1 MLYTKE
7 KTQAWLEMIA
17 NKTKDHPSWA
27 KVFEKC
33 FTNTLDETMT
43 KLDDGTTFILTGDI
57 PAMWLRDS
65 AAQVRPYLAL
75 AKEDLL
81 LRQTILGLIERQL
94 TFICHDPYANSFNM
108 SENWNGHHETDK
120 THLTGW
126 IWERKYEVD
135 SLCYPLQLAYLLW
148 QKTGESSQ
156 FNTTFFKALKTIV
169 ELWTVEQNH
178 DNSPYRF
185 ERETNRQEDTLVND
199 GCGPAC
205 AYTGMTW
212 SAFRPS
218 DDACQYSYLVP
229 SNMFAVVV
237 LDYALEIIDS
247 LFNDTYKDLAQN
259 ILTLKEAIDSGI
271 KAYGVTQNQK
281 GEKVFAYEV
290 DGLGNASIMDD
301 PNVPSLLAAPYLGY
315 CQIDDPIYQATRRTI
330 LSPENP
336 YYYQGEYAKG
346 LGSSHTFYRYI
357 WPIALQFKV

>member
-156 FNTTFFKALKTIV
+156 FNTTFLRPLK
-169 ELWTVEQNH
+169 
-178 DNSPYRF
+178 P
-185 ERETNRQEDTLVND
+185 
-199 GCGPAC
+199 
-205 AYTGMTW
+205 
-212 SAFRPS
+212 
-218 DDACQYSYLVP
+218 
-229 SNMFAVVV
+229 
-237 LDYALEIIDS
+237 
-247 LFNDTYKDLAQN
+247 
-259 ILTLKEAIDSGI
+259 
-271 KAYGVTQNQK
+271 
-281 GEKVFAYEV
+281 
-290 DGLGNASIMDD
+290 
-301 PNVPSLLAAPYLGY
+301 LLSFG
-315 CQIDDPIYQATRRTI
+315 R
-330 LSPENP
+330 
-336 YYYQGEYAKG
+336 
-346 LGSSHTFYRYI
+346 
-357 WPIALQFKV
+357 